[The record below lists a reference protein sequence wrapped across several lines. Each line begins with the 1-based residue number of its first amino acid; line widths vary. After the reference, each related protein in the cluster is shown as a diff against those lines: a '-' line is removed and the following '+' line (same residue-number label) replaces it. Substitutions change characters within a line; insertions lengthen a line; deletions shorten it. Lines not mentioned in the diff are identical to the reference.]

1 MNEISYSQKP
11 GMLSMDEALSYLLKQ
26 ARPISGTERVETKSS
41 LGRVLAEPQV
51 SAIDVPPFDNSA
63 MDGYALA
70 CADLDPAGTT
80 RLRISQRIPAGK
92 VGISLESGTA
102 ARIFTGAPIP
112 PGADAVV
119 MQEDCI
125 LEGEM
130 IVILHQAIPG
140 MNIRRAGEDI
150 TIGAEILAKGT
161 RIRPQEMGL
170 AASVGLASLS
180 VYRKLRVVIFFTGD
194 EIVMP
199 GEPLGPGQIYNS
211 NRFSLSGLL
220 ETLGCEVI
228 DYGIVPD
235 NLNATVETLKRAAR
249 EADLIVTSGGVSV
262 GEEDHVKAAVERV
275 GKLDLWRIAI
285 KPGKPLAFG
294 KAGDAFFIGLPGN
307 PVAALVT
314 FCLFVRPFI
323 LRCQNVMEV
332 TPTCLQV
339 RADFVWTKPDKR
351 RQFLRAHLKTAGDGA
366 TAVDIYPNQSSA
378 VLTST
383 VWADGLVDLPAGEV
397 VEHGDMVNYIP
408 FSEVLW

>member
-11 GMLSMDEALSYLLKQ
+11 GMLSMDEAFSYLLEQ
-26 ARPISGTERVETKSS
+26 ARPISGVERVETKSA

-51 SAIDVPPFDNSA
+51 STLDVPPFDNSA
-63 MDGYALA
+63 MDGYAVA
-70 CADLDPAGTT
+70 CADLYPAGTT
-80 RLRISQRIPAGK
+80 RLRVSQRIPAGK
-92 VGISLESGTA
+92 VGISLERGTA

-119 MQEDCI
+119 MQEDCM

-130 IVILHQAIPG
+130 LVIHRQVIPG
-140 MNIRRAGEDI
+140 MNIRRTGEDI
-150 TIGAEILAKGT
+150 ATGTEVLAEGT

-170 AASVGLASLS
+170 AASVGIASLP
-180 VYRKLRVVIFFTGD
+180 VYRKLRVVMFFTGD

-199 GEPLGPGQIYNS
+199 GEPLRPGQIYNS
-211 NRFSLSGLL
+211 NRFSLSGLM
-220 ETLGCEVI
+220 EALGCEVI

-235 NLNATVETLKRAAR
+235 NLKATVEALKRAAR

-294 KAGDAFFIGLPGN
+294 KTGDAFFIGLPGN

-323 LRCQNVMEV
+323 LRCQNVAEV
-332 TPTCLQV
+332 APTCLQV
-339 RADFVWTKPDKR
+339 RADCVWSRPDKR
-351 RQFLRAHLKTAGDGA
+351 RQFLRARLKTAGDGA
-366 TAVDIYPNQSSA
+366 TVVDIYPNQSSA

-383 VWADGLVDLPAGEV
+383 VWADGLVDLPAGKV
-397 VEHGDMVNYIP
+397 VELGDMVNYIP